1 MALKVGFQMDPIESV
16 DIRVDSTFRIAWE
29 SQQRGHE
36 VFCYRPEGLSFRGG
50 DVSARCRQVTLRRK
64 YGDHVDQGTERFI
77 AIREFDVVW
86 LRQDPPFDMS
96 YITTTHLLDL
106 VREDTLVVN
115 DPFWVRNFPE
125 KLLVLNFPELIPP
138 TVISRDPEVLSEFRD
153 AHGDIVMKP
162 LYGNGGAGV
171 FLIRRDDMNFN
182 SLYEMFMN
190 SSREPVIAQKYLEDV
205 RSGDK
210 RVILVNGRPVGA
222 INRIPA
228 AGEARSNLHVGGT
241 AVQAGLGQRDLEIC
255 EAIGPHLS
263 ENGQI
268 FAGIDIIGGLL
279 TEINITSP
287 TGIIELEAFDG
298 TNVASMI
305 WDAIDESLRRRQG
318 HRKRQL
324 RSLS

>member
-16 DIRVDSTFRIAWE
+16 DIDVDSTFRIAWE

-36 VFCYRPEGLSFRGG
+36 VFCYLPEGLSYEGA
-50 DVSARCRQVTLRRK
+50 DVSARCRSVTLRQLR
-64 YGDHVDQGTERFI
+64 GNHVDLGAERVL
-77 AIREFDVVW
+77 AIREFDVIW

-106 VREDTLVVN
+106 VREQTLVVN

-138 TVISRDPEVLSEFRD
+138 TVISRDLEVLSGFRD

-210 RVILVNGRPVGA
+210 RVILVHGRPVGA

-241 AVQAGLGQRDLEIC
+241 AVQVGLSQRDLEIC

-268 FAGIDIIGGLL
+268 FAGIDIIGGWL

-287 TGIIELEAFDG
+287 TGIVELEAFDG

-305 WDAIDESLRRRQG
+305 WDAVDESLRQRRES
-318 HRKRQL
+318 RKRQ
-324 RSLS
+324 